1 MNKTKA
7 KQENSMIEALL
18 RDLLITSLSAA
29 GVKSTEI
36 RKIAGCDMNKVTRIV
51 KGSRKREK
59 ASGRISGQDSIQSFD
74 FLRTYLSFKPQ
85 VHDYL
90 RSPFKRLW
98 EFERLA
104 SAG

>member
-7 KQENSMIEALL
+7 KQGNSMIEALL

-51 KGSRKREK
+51 KHI
-59 ASGRISGQDSIQSFD
+59 GRG
-74 FLRTYLSFKPQ
+74 
-85 VHDYL
+85 H
-90 RSPFKRLW
+90 
-98 EFERLA
+98 
-104 SAG
+104 